1 MNAKTNDDTLYQ
13 MLRESS
19 LAAGLSDE
27 NCHTLSKIIEIC
39 NLDDGEIL
47 MAEGTTSNRLYT
59 ITSGC
64 LEVTRNVSAGEWVTL
79 AVRKKGDFAGEMGF
93 VDGTPHSAT
102 LRAIGNTQV
111 FSLCRNEFEAMINTD
126 PHLVYGLM
134 KNIVRAVHKI
144 LTRMNQQ
151 HVEMNNYINKQHGRY

>member
-1 MNAKTNDDTLYQ
+1 MNAKINDDTLFQ

-19 LAAGLSDE
+19 LATGLSDE
-27 NCHTLSKIIEIC
+27 DCHTLSKIVEIC
-39 NLDDGEIL
+39 DLDDGEIL
-47 MAEGTTSNRLYT
+47 MSEGTTSNRLYT
-59 ITSGC
+59 ITSGR
-64 LEVTRNVSAGEWVTL
+64 LEVTRNVSATEWITL
-79 AVRKKGDFAGEMGF
+79 AIRRKGDFAGEMGF

-102 LRAIGNTQV
+102 LRAIGNAQV
-111 FSLCRNEFEAMINTD
+111 FSLCRNEFEALLNTD

-151 HVEMNNYINKQHGRY
+151 HVEMNNYITKQHGRY